1 MEGERK
7 MKKISL
13 AIIAFIVINV
23 IIYGMFSFVMWDFNP
38 AHWGEVTR
46 IIFSLIS
53 FGLSSF
59 SGLAILSNY

>member
-1 MEGERK
+1 

-13 AIIAFIVINV
+13 TITAIIGVNV
-23 IIYGMFSFVMWDFNP
+23 ILYGMFSFVMWEFNP

-46 IIFSLIS
+46 MIFSLMS

-59 SGLAILSNY
+59 SCLAILGYY